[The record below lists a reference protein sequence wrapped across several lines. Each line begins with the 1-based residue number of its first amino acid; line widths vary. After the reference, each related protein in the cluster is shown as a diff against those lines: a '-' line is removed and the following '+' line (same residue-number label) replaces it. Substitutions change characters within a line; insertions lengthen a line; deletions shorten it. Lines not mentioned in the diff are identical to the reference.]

1 MNARFLWQFPE
12 NKPRWLVLFLLALI
26 AALAIVATTAYFKNG
41 IAQTVNP
48 TLSVDVTADR
58 HSISPDIYGMNDYAL
73 DPTIAKELR
82 IPVERWGAN
91 HTSRYNWLVDSS
103 NSGDDFFFVGG
114 GDKKNP
120 VPGDSIDKIVKINR
134 QNGSKSIVT
143 IPMIGYVN
151 KFSTWNCGFRVSKY
165 GPQEKTNPYIF
176 PEGDKCGN
184 GKRPD
189 GTLITD
195 NNRLDVSII
204 SDPAFQKAWVQHLIK
219 THGTAAKG
227 GVQIYQM
234 DNEPSGWGNTH
245 RDVHPEATSY
255 EELRDRTYQYAS
267 MVKAT
272 DPTAKV
278 LGPSD
283 FGWPVY
289 VDSGVKGD
297 REKHG
302 GVWFA
307 RWYLQQ
313 MRAYEKQK
321 GVRILDYFDEHYYPS
336 ADDTCLANCPA
347 GDANTQAL
355 RLRSTRS
362 LWDATYTDESWIGKY
377 NPPLTIIPRF
387 REWVNQDYPG
397 TKVAITE
404 YNWGGLES
412 INGALAQADVLGIFG
427 REQVDLATLWGPPK
441 SSEPGAYAFRMYMNY
456 DGKGGKYGDTWV
468 RSGSTD
474 QGLLSIY
481 GADRSSDGTLTLVII
496 NKTNKNL
503 TSNLSLKGFK
513 SSGKAEFY
521 TYSEANLQA
530 IVRQSDLGVSDTG
543 FQATYPAN
551 SMTLVAIPK
560 ANS

>member
-1 MNARFLWQFPE
+1 MNRRFLWLAPQ
-12 NKPRWLVLFLLALI
+12 NKSRWIILLLLGLLA
-26 AALAIVATTAYFKNG
+26 ALGVVATAAYIKMA
-41 IAQTVNP
+41 IAQTIGP
-48 TLSVDVTADR
+48 ALSVDVTADR
-58 HSISPDIYGMNDYAL
+58 HSISPDIYGMNDFAIDRAL
-73 DPTIAKELR
+73 AQELR

-114 GDKKNP
+114 GDNKNP
-120 VPGDSIDKIVKINR
+120 VPGESIDKIVKTNR
-134 QNGSKSIVT
+134 QNCSKSIVT

-204 SDPAFQKAWVQHLIK
+204 SDPAFQQAWVQHLVK
-219 THGTAAKG
+219 THGIAANG

-255 EELRDRTYQYAS
+255 DELRDRTYQYAS

-313 MRAYEKQK
+313 MRAYEQQK
-321 GVRILDYFDEHYYPS
+321 GVRILDYFDEHYYPA
-336 ADDTCLANCPA
+336 ADNTCLANCPA

-362 LWDATYTDESWIGKY
+362 LWDATYIDESWIGKY
-377 NPPLTIIPRF
+377 NPPLTILPRF
-387 REWVNQDYPG
+387 REWVKQDYPG
-397 TKVAITE
+397 TKIAITE

-427 REQVDLATLWGPPK
+427 REQLDLATLWGPPK

-468 RSGSTD
+468 RSLSKD

-481 GADRSSDGTLTLVII
+481 GADRTSDGTLTLVII
-496 NKTNKNL
+496 NKTSQNL
-503 TSNLSLKGFK
+503 TSNLSLKGFNPAA
-513 SSGKAEFY
+513 KAQFY
-521 TYSEANLQA
+521 TYSEGNLGA
-530 IVRQSDLGVSDTG
+530 IVRQIDLGVSETG

-560 ANS
+560 A

>member
-1 MNARFLWQFPE
+1 MNKRFLWRSPF
-12 NKPRWLVLFLLALI
+12 NTPRWIILLLLGVL
-26 AALAIVATTAYFKNG
+26 AALATIATAAYFKSAL
-41 IAQTVNP
+41 AQNSLS
-48 TLSVDVTADR
+48 LSVDVTADR
-58 HSISPDIYGMNDYAL
+58 HSISPDIYGMNDL
-73 DPTIAKELR
+73 IDPSLAKELP
-82 IPVERWGAN
+82 IPVARWGGN
-91 HTSRYNWLVDSS
+91 QTSRYNWLVDSS
-103 NSGDDFFFVGG
+103 NAGDDFFFVGG
-114 GDKKNP
+114 GENKKP
-120 VPGDSIDKIVKINR
+120 IPGDATDKMVKTNR
-134 QNGSKSIVT
+134 NNGSKSIVT

-151 KFSTWNCGFRVSKY
+151 KLSIWNCGFRVSKY

-189 GTLITD
+189 GTIITD
-195 NNRLDVSII
+195 NNRLDVSIV
-204 SDPAFQKAWVQHLIK
+204 SDAAFQKPWVQHLVK

-245 RDVHPEATSY
+245 RDVHPEPISY
-255 EELRDRTYQYAS
+255 DELRDRTFQYAS

-313 MRAYEKQK
+313 MRAYEQQK
-321 GVRILDYFDEHYYPS
+321 GVRILDYFDEHYYPVV
-336 ADDTCLANCPA
+336 DDLCLANCPV
-347 GDANTQAL
+347 GDAKTQAA

-362 LWDATYTDESWIGKY
+362 LWDSTYTDESWIGKY

-387 REWVNQDYPG
+387 REWVKQDYPG

-412 INGALAQADVLGIFG
+412 MNGALTQADILGIFG
-427 REQVDLATLWGPPK
+427 QEQLDLATLWGSPK
-441 SSEPGAYAFRMYMNY
+441 SSEPGAYSFRMYMNY
-456 DGKGGKYGDTWV
+456 DGKGGKYGETWV
-468 RSGSTD
+468 RSQSTD
-474 QGLLSIY
+474 RGQLSIY
-481 GADRSSDGTLTLVII
+481 GAQRTKDGALTLVII
-496 NKTNKNL
+496 NKTSKNL
-503 TSNLSLKGFK
+503 TSNLSLKGF
-513 SSGKAEFY
+513 SPGAKAQVY
-521 TYSEANLQA
+521 TYSEANLRA
-530 IVRQSDLGVSDTG
+530 IVRQSDLSVSAAG
-543 FQATYPAN
+543 FKATYPAN
-551 SMTLVAIPK
+551 SITLVAIPK
-560 ANS
+560 EKA

>member
-1 MNARFLWQFPE
+1 MNARFLWLSPE
-12 NKPRWLVLFLLALI
+12 NKPRWLVLFLLGLI
-26 AALAIVATTAYFKNG
+26 TTLATIATAVYFKSP
-41 IAQTVNP
+41 IAQTANL

-73 DPTIAKELR
+73 DPAIAKELR

-114 GDKKNP
+114 GDNKNP
-120 VPGDSIDKIVKINR
+120 IPGDSIDKIVNTNR
-134 QNGSKSIVT
+134 KNGSKSIVT

-151 KFSTWNCGFRVSKY
+151 KLSIWNCGFRVAKY
-165 GPQEKTNPYIF
+165 GAQEKTNPYIF
-176 PEGDKCGN
+176 PEEDKCGN

-189 GTLITD
+189 GSLITD
-195 NNRLDVSII
+195 NNRLDVSIV
-204 SDPAFQKAWVQHLIK
+204 SDAAFQKAWVQHLVK
-219 THGTAAKG
+219 THGTAESG

-255 EELRDRTYQYAS
+255 DELRDRTYQYAS
-267 MVKAT
+267 MVKAA

-313 MRAYEKQK
+313 MRAYEQQK
-321 GVRILDYFDEHYYPS
+321 GVRILDYFDEHYYPVV
-336 ADDTCLANCPA
+336 DDLCVANCPA
-347 GDANTQAL
+347 GDAKTQAA

-362 LWDATYTDESWIGKY
+362 LWDSTYTDESWIGKS

-387 REWVNQDYPG
+387 RDWVKQDYPG

-427 REQVDLATLWGPPK
+427 REQLDLATLWGPPK
-441 SSEPGAYAFRMYMNY
+441 SSEPGSYAFRTYLNY
-456 DGKGGKYGDTWV
+456 DGKGSKYGDTWV
-468 RSGSTD
+468 RSHSTD
-474 QGLLSIY
+474 QELLSIY
-481 GADRSSDGTLTLVII
+481 GSQRTNDGALTLVII
-496 NKTNKNL
+496 NKTSQKL
-503 TSNLSLKGFK
+503 TGNLSLKGFNPAA
-513 SSGKAEFY
+513 KAQVY
-521 TYSEANLQA
+521 TYSEANLRA
-530 IVRQSDLGVSDTG
+530 IVRQDDLAVSGAG
-543 FQATYPAN
+543 FKATYPAN
-551 SMTLVAIPK
+551 SITLVAIPK
-560 ANS
+560 EKA

>member
-1 MNARFLWQFPE
+1 MNTRFLWRSPS
-12 NKPRWLVLFLLALI
+12 NKPRWIILLLLGVLA
-26 AALAIVATTAYFKNG
+26 AALAKLAVG
-41 IAQTVNP
+41 IAQTASP
-48 TLSVDVTADR
+48 TLSVDVRADR
-58 HSISPDIYGMNDYAL
+58 HSISPDIYGMNDFAIDPAL
-73 DPTIAKELR
+73 AKELR

-103 NSGDDFFFVGG
+103 NVGDDFFFVGG
-114 GDKKNP
+114 GDNKNP
-120 VPGDSIDKIVKINR
+120 IPGDSTDKIVKTNR
-134 QNGSKSIVT
+134 NNGSKSIVT

-165 GPQEKTNPYIF
+165 GAQEKTNPYIF

-189 GTLITD
+189 GTLITN
-195 NNRLDVSII
+195 NNRLDVSIV
-204 SDPAFQKAWVQHLIK
+204 SNPDFQKAWVQHLVK

-245 RDVHPEATSY
+245 RDVHPEPTSY
-255 EELRDRTYQYAS
+255 DELRDRTFQYAS

-272 DPTAKV
+272 DPTAKI

-313 MRAYEKQK
+313 MRAYEQQK
-321 GVRILDYFDEHYYPS
+321 GVRILDYFDEHYYPVV
-336 ADDTCLANCPA
+336 DDLCLANCPA
-347 GDANTQAL
+347 GDAKTQAA

-362 LWDATYTDESWIGKY
+362 LWDSTYTDESWIGKY

-387 REWVNQDYPG
+387 REWVKQDYPG

-412 INGALAQADVLGIFG
+412 MNGALTQAEILGIFG
-427 REQVDLATLWGPPK
+427 REQLDLATLWGPPK
-441 SSEPGAYAFRMYMNY
+441 SSEPGAYAFRTYMNY
-456 DGKGGKYGDTWV
+456 DGKGSKYGETWV
-468 RSGSTD
+468 RSQSTD
-474 QGLLSIY
+474 LGQLSIY
-481 GADRSSDGTLTLVII
+481 GAQRTQDGALTLVII
-496 NKTNKNL
+496 NKTSKNL
-503 TSNLSLKGFK
+503 TSNLSLKGFNP
-513 SSGKAEFY
+513 GAKAQVY
-521 TYSEANLQA
+521 TYSEANLRA
-530 IVRQSDLGVSDTG
+530 IVRQSDLSVSAAG

-551 SMTLVAIPK
+551 SITLVGIPK
-560 ANS
+560 AKA